1 LLSDQHLSDAPSASD
16 LRINA
21 PLISLQ

>member
-21 PLISLQ
+21 SFWLQ